1 MTEIV
6 GQASEQPAVI
16 EQLNLAFDL
25 EQDRMLFKVG
35 LSDNT
40 ELAIWMT
47 RRIAKSISAWLQG
60 SQAAVDASM
69 QVLVM
74 NAQGGLDEV
83 GAKIMSASA
92 ITPEALIKTST
103 QNLDFSAQY
112 QPNRK
117 SRLAEPML
125 AIACKVLTD
134 NATQFV
140 VEFSAKDGIN
150 AQIAFNAE
158 LKIAFGNMLQLAS
171 KEAVWDIGVQASHFV
186 PPAVTS
192 SQVLH

>member
-16 EQLNLAFDL
+16 EQLNLAFNL

-40 ELAIWMT
+40 ELAIWIT

-171 KEAVWDIGVQASHFV
+171 KEAVWDIGVQASHFI

>member
-6 GQASEQPAVI
+6 GQATEQPAVI
-16 EQLNLAFDL
+16 EQLNLAFDI

-83 GAKIMSASA
+83 GAKIMSASS
-92 ITPEALIKTST
+92 ITPEALMKTST

-140 VEFSAKDGIN
+140 LEFSAKDGIN

>member
-1 MTEIV
+1 VTEIV
-6 GQASEQPAVI
+6 GPATEQPAVI
-16 EQLNLAFDL
+16 EQLNLAFDI

-60 SQAAVDASM
+60 SQAAVDTSM

-83 GAKIMSASA
+83 GAKIMSASS
-92 ITPEALIKTST
+92 ITPEALMKTST

-140 VEFSAKDGIN
+140 LEFSAKDGIN

-186 PPAVTS
+186 APAVTS